1 MHLTN
6 RSGWAAALALGAS
19 AALAAPAAAQTTD
32 SARIASAVDSIA
44 AAALAD
50 GRAAGMSVA
59 VSLAGRP
66 VVAKG
71 FGMADLEWGVP
82 TPERAVYEIGS
93 VTKQFTAAAVM
104 QLVED
109 KKIDLDADVTTY
121 LPDFDS
127 QGRRVTV
134 RRLLDHTSGIRPYTM
149 LPEFQDFGMRTLPR
163 DTIVRLLSKSAYVFE
178 PGAVES
184 YNNSGFFLAGLI
196 VEKTS
201 GMTYADYVRSQLFE
215 RAGMADSRYCDAT
228 TIVPRRARGYQLG
241 ERGLERAYYIDHTWP
256 FAAGSLCS
264 TAADLDAWNR
274 ALHGGRILGAAA
286 YREMIA
292 PGSLADGTPL
302 SYAKGIGTSEIGGRR
317 ALHHGGAISGFLS
330 YVAWFPEDELSIA
343 VMVNTMGPLQP
354 LDIVRAIAT
363 VVHGEPARRA
373 ASFEGR
379 AADYVGE
386 YRGLGGFGDDLTAKV
401 SADSAGG
408 LLLASPIVGPAPRP
422 LVPVGG
428 ATFEVDDKRIT
439 FVREKG
445 KATALR
451 VDVVYAMMVLR
462 KANTSAD
469 TGP

>member
-93 VTKQFTAAAVM
+93 VTKQFTAAAIM
-104 QLVED
+104 RLVEAG
-109 KKIDLDADVTTY
+109 KVDLDADITTY
-121 LPDFDS
+121 VPELNT

-134 RRLLDHTSGIRPYTM
+134 RRLLDHTSGIKPYTM
-149 LPEFQDFGMRTLPR
+149 LPAFQEFGMRTLPR
-163 DTIVRLLSKSAYVFE
+163 DTIVTLLSKTPFVFE
-178 PGAVES
+178 PGAVEA

-196 VEKTS
+196 VERAS
-201 GMTYADYVRSQLFE
+201 GVSYAEYVRTQLFE
-215 RAGMADSRYCDAT
+215 RAGMRDSRYCDAT
-228 TIVPRRARGYQLG
+228 TVVPRRARGYQLG
-241 ERGLERAYYIDHTWP
+241 GQGLERAHYLDHTWP

-264 TAADLDAWNR
+264 TVADLDAWNR
-274 ALHGGRILGAAA
+274 ALHGGKILGAGA

-292 PGSLADGTPL
+292 PGTLADGTTL
-302 SYAKGIGTSEIGGRR
+302 GYAKGLGVGDLAGHPAI
-317 ALHHGGAISGFLS
+317 HHGGAISGFLS

-343 VMVNTMGPLQP
+343 VTVNTMGPLQP

-373 ASFEGR
+373 ASFEGKP
-379 AADYVGE
+379 ADYVGE
-386 YRGLGGFGDDLTAKV
+386 YRGLGGFGDDLSAKV
-401 SADSAGG
+401 SADSTGR
-408 LLLASPIVGPAPRP
+408 LLLESPIVGPAPRA